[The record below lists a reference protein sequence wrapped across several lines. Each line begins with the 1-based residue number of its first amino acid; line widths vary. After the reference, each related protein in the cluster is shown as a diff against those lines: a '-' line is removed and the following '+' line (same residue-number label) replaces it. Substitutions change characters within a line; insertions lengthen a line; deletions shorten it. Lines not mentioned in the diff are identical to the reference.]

1 MRKLMN
7 LVYIIVAVLAALG
20 SIGMTTL
27 QQTVFAIGD
36 PNIVP
41 GEAMGHGEDVSRQ
54 AIEDPGLVPG
64 AATGHGEDVS
74 NIARGPR

>member
-1 MRKLMN
+1 MN
-7 LVYIIVAVLAALG
+7 SLYIIVAVLAVVTALG
-20 SIGMTTL
+20 SIGVTTL

-64 AATGHGEDVS
+64 AAVGHGEDVS

>member
-1 MRKLMN
+1 MN
-7 LVYIIVAVLAALG
+7 SLSIIVVVLATVTAVG
-20 SIGMTTL
+20 FMGVTTL

-41 GEAMGHGEDVSRQ
+41 GEARGHGEDVSRQ
-54 AIEDPGLVPG
+54 AIGDPGIVPG
-64 AATGHGEDVS
+64 AAVGHGEDVS